1 MSNITV
7 IIVIVVAVVVIAAFV
22 IAGYQMARRKRTE
35 RLRDQYGPEYDRAID
50 QAENQRAAESE
61 PADAPSGTRS
71 WSCAPSMPLSARTSN
86 GGGPTYRASSWMT
99 QHRRTQCR
107 SPRGGRYVRAR

>member
-50 QAENQRAAESE
+50 QADNQRAAESE
-61 PADAPSGTRS
+61 LRG
-71 WSCAPSMPLSARTSN
+71 PLQAARAAGAAHS
-86 GGGPTYRASSWMT
+86 R
-99 QHRRTQCR
+99 CL
-107 SPRGGRYVRAR
+107 

>member
-22 IAGYQMARRKRTE
+22 IAGYQLARRKRTE

-50 QAENQRAAESE
+50 RRTTNARQNPSWWT
-61 PADAPSGTRS
+61 APSGTRS
-71 WSCAPSMPLSARTSN
+71 GAA
-86 GGGPTYRASSWMT
+86 
-99 QHRRTQCR
+99 H
-107 SPRGGRYVRAR
+107 PRCC